1 MSTVDL
7 ACMACG
13 RPVPL
18 DRQLYCTEACAVAM
32 RHRRGQLRLA
42 AVFEQAG
49 DARRAARMRL
59 LSDRALERR
68 RARAA
73 ENGEGPP

>member
-7 ACMACG
+7 ACTACG

-18 DRQLYCTEACAVAM
+18 HRERYCSDPCATAM
-32 RHRRGQLRLA
+32 HHRRAQLRLA
-42 AVFEQAG
+42 TLVEQAG
-49 DARRAARMRL
+49 DARRAARIRL
-59 LSDRALERR
+59 LSDQALERR

-73 ENGEGPP
+73 KNGEGPP

>member
-1 MSTVDL
+1 MSTVEL
-7 ACMACG
+7 ACIACG

-18 DRQLYCTEACAVAM
+18 DRQRYCTETCAIAM
-32 RHRRGQLRLA
+32 RHRRSQLRLA
-42 AVFEQAG
+42 TLIEQAG

-68 RARAA
+68 RAQASK
-73 ENGEGPP
+73 NGEGPP